1 MPFVPRV
8 ICHASIFE
16 SCLYCAFSFP
26 SKVNK
31 RFTNSKIDQFRR
43 HQHDNKSITMKVSN
57 KSMMAMCLAAVA
69 FLLTTVHGH
78 NYGRGY
84 ALTRRAY
91 DFHRRSPSMDLMSD
105 MFSIPVYFNSL
116 MKQQREQASHYAL
129 SDPSYH
135 VEELSTGEIE
145 LTVDVPGVAAA
156 DLNVELLEEGTLL
169 RISGSRRHRGSV
181 KEFDQLFRLNKDVD
195 ADNLSVRLA
204 DGVLRVVAPKKQR
217 IVKKIPIVVEDEEKV
232 VDVDAQVISDG
243 ETDEAE
249 IQEKDG
255 MTITTEE

>member
-1 MPFVPRV
+1 
-8 ICHASIFE
+8 
-16 SCLYCAFSFP
+16 
-26 SKVNK
+26 
-31 RFTNSKIDQFRR
+31 
-43 HQHDNKSITMKVSN
+43 MKVSS
-57 KSMMAMCLAAVA
+57 KPMMAMCLTAVA

-78 NYGRGY
+78 YGRGH
-84 ALTRRAY
+84 ALARRAY
-91 DFHRRSPSMDLMSD
+91 DYHRRSPSMDLMSD

-116 MKQQREQASHYAL
+116 MKQQREQATYHVL

-135 VEELSTGEIE
+135 VEQLPTGETE

-169 RISGSRRHRGSV
+169 RVSGSRRHHGSV

-195 ADNLSVRLA
+195 ADNLSVRLS
-204 DGVLRVVAPKKQR
+204 DGVLRVVAPKKER

-232 VDVDAQVISDG
+232 VDVDAQVISGDDESDNG
-243 ETDEAE
+243 EV
-249 IQEKDG
+249 QEKDG